1 MTPVQQLLESL
12 WACSSADNAFFALA
26 EEIFA
31 LAPDCLTDE
40 SKVAQG
46 MRFYGVG
53 LGFVG

>member
-53 LGFVG
+53 LGLVG